1 MEISAIIPSYNEQD
15 NVGLM
20 YERMTKTLSKISP
33 DYEIIYIND
42 CSKDQTLLRIKE
54 LAAKD
59 THVKYLSFSRNFGH
73 QIAVSAGLDY
83 CSGKAVV
90 IIDGDLQDPP
100 ELIEQMYEKYKE
112 GYKVVYARRTSRE
125 GETWFK
131 KATAKIFYR
140 LLASMTSIDIP
151 VDVGDFRLIDQ
162 VIVKHLRNM
171 PEKSKYI
178 RGQISWIGYKQ
189 TFVNYHRDARIY
201 GKTNYPLRKMLRF
214 ALDGI
219 TAFSDKPLKIA
230 SGLGIVAAIVSLL
243 ALVYALVAHFCFN
256 STITGWTSLILSVL
270 FIGGVQLITIGI
282 IGEYIARINNDVR
295 NRPLYILEEN
305 NMEDIENFE
314 FSLEILPY
322 EKHVEETHSDK
333 IIFEK

>member
-1 MEISAIIPSYNEQD
+1 MKISAIIPSYNEQE

-20 YERMTKTLSKISP
+20 YERMSKVLSKISD
-33 DYEIIYIND
+33 DYEIIYVND
-42 CSKDQTLLRIKE
+42 CSRDETLLRIKA
-54 LAAKD
+54 LADKD
-59 THVKYLSFSRNFGH
+59 KHVKYVSFSRNFGH
-73 QIAVSAGLDY
+73 QIAVSAGLDV
-83 CSGKAVV
+83 CRGDAVV

-100 ELIEQMYEKYKE
+100 ELIEQMYEKYNE
-112 GYKVVYARRTSRE
+112 GYKVVYARRTSRD

-131 KATAKIFYR
+131 KFTAKMFYR
-140 LLASMTSIDIP
+140 ILASMTSIDIP
-151 VDVGDFRLIDQ
+151 VDVGDFRLIDK

-189 TFVNYHRDARIY
+189 TFVDYHRDARIY
-201 GKTNYPLRKMLRF
+201 GTTNYPLKKMLRF

-230 SGLGIVAAIVSLL
+230 SGLGIFSAIVSLL
-243 ALVYALVAHFCFN
+243 ALVYALVSHFCFN
-256 STITGWTSLILSVL
+256 NTITGWTSLILSVL

-295 NRPLYILEEN
+295 NRPLYIVEESNAEAQPKEEEN
-305 NMEDIENFE
+305 
-314 FSLEILPY
+314 
-322 EKHVEETHSDK
+322 KK
-333 IIFEK
+333 

>member
-1 MEISAIIPSYNEQD
+1 
-15 NVGLM
+15 M
-20 YERMTKTLSKISP
+20 YERLTKTLSEITDS
-33 DYEIIYIND
+33 YEMIFVND

-54 LAAKD
+54 LAERD
-59 THVKYLSFSRNFGH
+59 SHVKYLSFSRNFGH
-73 QIAVSAGLDY
+73 QIAVSAGLDF
-83 CSGKAVV
+83 CTGEAVV

-100 ELIEQMYEKYKE
+100 ELISKMYERYKE
-112 GYKVVYARRTSRE
+112 GYKVVYAKRKTRE

-151 VDVGDFRLIDQ
+151 VDVGDFRLIDR
-162 VIVKHLRNM
+162 VIVEHLRNM

-178 RGQISWIGYKQ
+178 RGQIAWIGYKQ
-189 TFVNYHRDARIY
+189 TFVEYHRDARLY
-201 GKTNYPLRKMLRF
+201 GTTNYPLKKMLRF

-230 SGLGIVAAIVSLL
+230 SGLGIFSAIVSLL
-243 ALVYALVAHFCFN
+243 ALVYALVSHFCFHT
-256 STITGWTSLILSVL
+256 TITGWTSLILSVL

-295 NRPLYILEEN
+295 NRPLYIL
-305 NMEDIENFE
+305 D
-314 FSLEILPY
+314 
-322 EKHVEETHSDK
+322 EKNIDK
-333 IIFEK
+333 DSEHKDKE

>member
-1 MEISAIIPSYNEQD
+1 MKISAIIPSYNEQE

-20 YERMTKTLSKISP
+20 YERMSKVLSKISD
-33 DYEIIYIND
+33 DYEIIYVND
-42 CSKDQTLLRIKE
+42 CSRDETLLRIKA
-54 LAAKD
+54 LAEKD
-59 THVKYLSFSRNFGH
+59 KHVKYVSFSRNFGH
-73 QIAVSAGLDY
+73 QIAVSAGLDV
-83 CSGKAVV
+83 CQGDAVV

-100 ELIEQMYEKYKE
+100 ELIEQMYEKYNE
-112 GYKVVYARRTSRE
+112 GYKVVYARRTSRD

-131 KATAKIFYR
+131 KFTAKMFYR
-140 LLASMTSIDIP
+140 ILASMTSIDIP
-151 VDVGDFRLIDQ
+151 VDVGDFRLIDK

-189 TFVNYHRDARIY
+189 TFVDYHRDARIY
-201 GKTNYPLRKMLRF
+201 GTTNYPLKKMLRF

-230 SGLGIVAAIVSLL
+230 SGLGIFSAIVSLL
-243 ALVYALVAHFCFN
+243 ALVYALVSHFCFN
-256 STITGWTSLILSVL
+256 NTITGWTSLILSVL

-295 NRPLYILEEN
+295 NRPLYIVEESNAEAQPKEEEN
-305 NMEDIENFE
+305 
-314 FSLEILPY
+314 
-322 EKHVEETHSDK
+322 KK
-333 IIFEK
+333 

>member
-1 MEISAIIPSYNEQD
+1 MDLSVIIPSYNEER
-15 NVGLM
+15 NVGIM
-20 YERMTKTLSKISP
+20 HERLTKTLSEITDS
-33 DYEIIYIND
+33 YEMIFVND

-54 LAAKD
+54 LAEKD
-59 THVKYLSFSRNFGH
+59 SHVKYLSFSRNFGH
-73 QIAVSAGLDY
+73 QIAVSAGLDF
-83 CSGKAVV
+83 CTGEAVV

-100 ELIEQMYEKYKE
+100 ELITQMYERYKE
-112 GYKVVYARRTSRE
+112 GYKVVYAKRKTRE

-151 VDVGDFRLIDQ
+151 VDVGDFRLIDR
-162 VIVKHLRNM
+162 VIVEHLRNM

-178 RGQISWIGYKQ
+178 RGQIAWIGYKQ
-189 TFVNYHRDARIY
+189 TFVEYHRDARLY
-201 GKTNYPLRKMLRF
+201 GTTNYPLKKMLRF

-230 SGLGIVAAIVSLL
+230 SGLGIFSAIVSLL
-243 ALVYALVAHFCFN
+243 ALVYALVSHFCFHA
-256 STITGWTSLILSVL
+256 TITGWTSLILSVL

-295 NRPLYILEEN
+295 NRPLYIL
-305 NMEDIENFE
+305 D
-314 FSLEILPY
+314 
-322 EKHVEETHSDK
+322 EKNIDK
-333 IIFEK
+333 DSEHKNKE

>member
-1 MEISAIIPSYNEQD
+1 MKISAIIPSYNEQE

-20 YERMTKTLSKISP
+20 YERMSKVLSKISD
-33 DYEIIYIND
+33 DYEIIYVND
-42 CSKDQTLLRIKE
+42 CSRDETLLRIKA
-54 LAAKD
+54 LADKD
-59 THVKYLSFSRNFGH
+59 KHVKYVSFSRNFGH
-73 QIAVSAGLDY
+73 QIAVSAGLDV
-83 CSGKAVV
+83 CRGDAVV

-112 GYKVVYARRTSRE
+112 GYKVVYARRTSRD

-131 KATAKIFYR
+131 KFTAKMFYR
-140 LLASMTSIDIP
+140 ILASMTSIDIP
-151 VDVGDFRLIDQ
+151 VDVGDFRLIDK
-162 VIVKHLRNM
+162 VIVQHLRNM

-189 TFVNYHRDARIY
+189 TFVDYHRDARIY
-201 GKTNYPLRKMLRF
+201 GTTNYPLRKMLRF

-230 SGLGIVAAIVSLL
+230 SGLGIFSAIVSLL
-243 ALVYALVAHFCFN
+243 ALVYALVSHFCFN
-256 STITGWTSLILSVL
+256 NTITGWTSLILSVL

-295 NRPLYILEEN
+295 NRPLYIVEESNAEAQPKEEEN
-305 NMEDIENFE
+305 
-314 FSLEILPY
+314 
-322 EKHVEETHSDK
+322 KK
-333 IIFEK
+333 

>member
-189 TFVNYHRDARIY
+189 TFVNYNRDARIY

-305 NMEDIENFE
+305 NMEEQA
-314 FSLEILPY
+314 
-322 EKHVEETHSDK
+322 
-333 IIFEK
+333 

>member
-1 MEISAIIPSYNEQD
+1 MKISAIIPSYNEQE

-20 YERMTKTLSKISP
+20 YERMSKVLSKISD
-33 DYEIIYIND
+33 DYEIIYVND
-42 CSKDQTLLRIKE
+42 CSRDETLLRIKA
-54 LAAKD
+54 LAEKD
-59 THVKYLSFSRNFGH
+59 KHVKYVSFSRNFGH
-73 QIAVSAGLDY
+73 QIAVSAGLDV
-83 CSGKAVV
+83 CKGDAVV

-112 GYKVVYARRTSRE
+112 GYKVVYARRTSRD

-131 KATAKIFYR
+131 KFTAKMFYR
-140 LLASMTSIDIP
+140 ILASMTSIDIP
-151 VDVGDFRLIDQ
+151 VDVGDFRLIDK

-189 TFVNYHRDARIY
+189 TFVDYHRDARIY
-201 GKTNYPLRKMLRF
+201 GTTNYPLKKMLRF

-230 SGLGIVAAIVSLL
+230 SGLGIFSAIVSLL
-243 ALVYALVAHFCFN
+243 ALVYALVSHFCFN
-256 STITGWTSLILSVL
+256 NTITGWTSLILSVL

-295 NRPLYILEEN
+295 NRPLYIVEESNAEAQPKEEEN
-305 NMEDIENFE
+305 
-314 FSLEILPY
+314 
-322 EKHVEETHSDK
+322 KK
-333 IIFEK
+333 

>member
-1 MEISAIIPSYNEQD
+1 MEISAVIPSYNEQD

-305 NMEDIENFE
+305 NMEEQA
-314 FSLEILPY
+314 
-322 EKHVEETHSDK
+322 
-333 IIFEK
+333 

>member
-1 MEISAIIPSYNEQD
+1 MIIPSYNEER
-15 NVGLM
+15 NVGIM
-20 YERMTKTLSKISP
+20 HERLTKTLSEITDS
-33 DYEIIYIND
+33 YEMIFVND

-54 LAAKD
+54 LAERD
-59 THVKYLSFSRNFGH
+59 SHVKYLSFSRNFGH
-73 QIAVSAGLDY
+73 QIAVSAGLDF
-83 CSGKAVV
+83 CTGEAVV

-100 ELIEQMYEKYKE
+100 ELISKMYERYKE
-112 GYKVVYARRTSRE
+112 GYKVVYAKRKTRE

-151 VDVGDFRLIDQ
+151 VDVGDFRLIDR
-162 VIVKHLRNM
+162 VIVEHLRNM

-178 RGQISWIGYKQ
+178 RGQIAWIGYKQ
-189 TFVNYHRDARIY
+189 TFVEYHRDARLY
-201 GKTNYPLRKMLRF
+201 GTTNYPLKKMLRF

-230 SGLGIVAAIVSLL
+230 SGLGIFAAIVSLL
-243 ALVYALVAHFCFN
+243 ALVYALVSHFCFHA
-256 STITGWTSLILSVL
+256 TITGWTSLILSVL

-295 NRPLYILEEN
+295 NRPLYIL
-305 NMEDIENFE
+305 D
-314 FSLEILPY
+314 
-322 EKHVEETHSDK
+322 EKNIDK
-333 IIFEK
+333 DSEHKNKE

>member
-151 VDVGDFRLIDQ
+151 VDVGDFRRIDQ

-305 NMEDIENFE
+305 NMEEQA
-314 FSLEILPY
+314 
-322 EKHVEETHSDK
+322 
-333 IIFEK
+333 

>member
-1 MEISAIIPSYNEQD
+1 MDLSVIIPSYNEER
-15 NVGLM
+15 NVGIM
-20 YERMTKTLSKISP
+20 HERLTKTLSEITDS
-33 DYEIIYIND
+33 YEMIFVND

-54 LAAKD
+54 LAEKD
-59 THVKYLSFSRNFGH
+59 SHVKYLSFSRNFGH
-73 QIAVSAGLDY
+73 QIAVSAGLDF
-83 CSGKAVV
+83 CTGEAVV

-100 ELIEQMYEKYKE
+100 ELISKMYERYKE
-112 GYKVVYARRTSRE
+112 GYKVVYAKRKTRD

-151 VDVGDFRLIDQ
+151 VDVGDFRLIDR
-162 VIVKHLRNM
+162 VIVEHLRNM

-178 RGQISWIGYKQ
+178 RGQIAWIGYKQ
-189 TFVNYHRDARIY
+189 TFVEYHRDARLY
-201 GKTNYPLRKMLRF
+201 GTTNYPLKKMLRF

-230 SGLGIVAAIVSLL
+230 SGLGIFSAIVSLL
-243 ALVYALVAHFCFN
+243 ALVYALVSHFCFHA
-256 STITGWTSLILSVL
+256 TITGWTSLILSVL

-295 NRPLYILEEN
+295 NRPLYIL
-305 NMEDIENFE
+305 D
-314 FSLEILPY
+314 
-322 EKHVEETHSDK
+322 EKNIDK
-333 IIFEK
+333 DSEHKDKE

>member
-1 MEISAIIPSYNEQD
+1 MKISAIIPSYNEQE

-20 YERMTKTLSKISP
+20 YERMSKVLSKISD
-33 DYEIIYIND
+33 DYEIIYVND
-42 CSKDQTLLRIKE
+42 CSRDETLLRIKA
-54 LAAKD
+54 LADKD
-59 THVKYLSFSRNFGH
+59 KHVKYVSFSRNFGH
-73 QIAVSAGLDY
+73 QIAVSAGLDV
-83 CSGKAVV
+83 CQGDAVV

-112 GYKVVYARRTSRE
+112 GYKVVYARRTSRD

-131 KATAKIFYR
+131 KFTAKMFYR
-140 LLASMTSIDIP
+140 ILASMTSIDIP
-151 VDVGDFRLIDQ
+151 VDVGDFRLIDK

-189 TFVNYHRDARIY
+189 TFVDYHRDARIY
-201 GKTNYPLRKMLRF
+201 GTTNYPLRKMLRF

-230 SGLGIVAAIVSLL
+230 SGLGIFSAIVSLL
-243 ALVYALVAHFCFN
+243 ALVYALVSHFCFN
-256 STITGWTSLILSVL
+256 NTITGWTSLILSVL

-295 NRPLYILEEN
+295 NRPLYIVEESNAEAQPKEEEN
-305 NMEDIENFE
+305 KNINH
-314 FSLEILPY
+314 
-322 EKHVEETHSDK
+322 K
-333 IIFEK
+333 

>member
-1 MEISAIIPSYNEQD
+1 MDLSVIIPSYNEER
-15 NVGLM
+15 NVGIM
-20 YERMTKTLSKISP
+20 HERLTKTLSEITDS
-33 DYEIIYIND
+33 YEMIFVND

-54 LAAKD
+54 LAERD
-59 THVKYLSFSRNFGH
+59 SHVKYLSFSRNFGH
-73 QIAVSAGLDY
+73 QIAVSAGLDF
-83 CSGKAVV
+83 CTGEAVV

-100 ELIEQMYEKYKE
+100 ELISKMYERYKE
-112 GYKVVYARRTSRE
+112 GYKVVYAKRKTRE

-151 VDVGDFRLIDQ
+151 VDVGDFRLIDR
-162 VIVKHLRNM
+162 VIVEHLRNM

-178 RGQISWIGYKQ
+178 RGQIAWIGYKQ
-189 TFVNYHRDARIY
+189 TFVEYHRDARLY
-201 GKTNYPLRKMLRF
+201 GTTNYPLKKMLRF

-230 SGLGIVAAIVSLL
+230 SGLGIFSAIVSLL
-243 ALVYALVAHFCFN
+243 ALVYALVSHFCFHT
-256 STITGWTSLILSVL
+256 TITGWTSLILSVL

-295 NRPLYILEEN
+295 NRPLYIL
-305 NMEDIENFE
+305 D
-314 FSLEILPY
+314 
-322 EKHVEETHSDK
+322 EKNIDK
-333 IIFEK
+333 DSEHRNKE

>member
-1 MEISAIIPSYNEQD
+1 MDLSVIIPSYNEER
-15 NVGLM
+15 NVGIM
-20 YERMTKTLSKISP
+20 HERLTKTLSEITDS
-33 DYEIIYIND
+33 YEMIFVND

-54 LAAKD
+54 LAERD
-59 THVKYLSFSRNFGH
+59 SHVKYLSFSRNFGH
-73 QIAVSAGLDY
+73 QIAVSAGLDF
-83 CSGKAVV
+83 CTGEAVV

-100 ELIEQMYEKYKE
+100 ELISKMYERYKE
-112 GYKVVYARRTSRE
+112 GYKVVYAKRKTRE

-151 VDVGDFRLIDQ
+151 VDVGDFRLIDR
-162 VIVKHLRNM
+162 VIVEHLRNM

-178 RGQISWIGYKQ
+178 RGQIAWIGYKQ
-189 TFVNYHRDARIY
+189 TLVEYHRDARLY
-201 GKTNYPLRKMLRF
+201 GTTNYPLKKMLRF

-230 SGLGIVAAIVSLL
+230 SGLGIFSAIVSLL
-243 ALVYALVAHFCFN
+243 ALVYALISHFCFHT
-256 STITGWTSLILSVL
+256 TITGWTSLILSVL

-295 NRPLYILEEN
+295 NRPLYIL
-305 NMEDIENFE
+305 D
-314 FSLEILPY
+314 
-322 EKHVEETHSDK
+322 EKNIDK
-333 IIFEK
+333 DSEHKNKE

>member
-1 MEISAIIPSYNEQD
+1 MDLSVIIPSYNEER
-15 NVGLM
+15 NVGIM
-20 YERMTKTLSKISP
+20 HERLTKTLSEITDS
-33 DYEIIYIND
+33 YEMIFVND

-54 LAAKD
+54 LAERD
-59 THVKYLSFSRNFGH
+59 SHVKYLSFSRNFGH
-73 QIAVSAGLDY
+73 QIAVSAGLDF
-83 CSGKAVV
+83 CTGEAVV

-100 ELIEQMYEKYKE
+100 ELISKMYERYKE
-112 GYKVVYARRTSRE
+112 GYKVVYAKRKTRE

-151 VDVGDFRLIDQ
+151 VDVGDFRLIDR
-162 VIVKHLRNM
+162 VIVEHLRNM

-178 RGQISWIGYKQ
+178 RGQIAWIGYKQ
-189 TFVNYHRDARIY
+189 TFVEYHRDARLY
-201 GKTNYPLRKMLRF
+201 GTTNYPLKKMLRF

-230 SGLGIVAAIVSLL
+230 SGLGIFSAIVSLL
-243 ALVYALVAHFCFN
+243 ALVYALVSHFCFHT
-256 STITGWTSLILSVL
+256 TITGWTSLILSVL

-295 NRPLYILEEN
+295 NRPLYIL
-305 NMEDIENFE
+305 D
-314 FSLEILPY
+314 
-322 EKHVEETHSDK
+322 EKNIDK
-333 IIFEK
+333 DSEHKNKE

>member
-1 MEISAIIPSYNEQD
+1 MDLSVIIPSYNEER
-15 NVGLM
+15 NVGIM
-20 YERMTKTLSKISP
+20 YERLTKTLSEITDS
-33 DYEIIYIND
+33 YEMIFVND

-54 LAAKD
+54 LAERD
-59 THVKYLSFSRNFGH
+59 SHVKYLSFSRNFGH
-73 QIAVSAGLDY
+73 QIAVSAGLDF
-83 CSGKAVV
+83 CTGEAVV

-100 ELIEQMYEKYKE
+100 ELISQMYERYKE
-112 GYKVVYARRTSRE
+112 GYKVVYAKRKTRE

-151 VDVGDFRLIDQ
+151 VDVGDFRLIDR
-162 VIVKHLRNM
+162 VIVEHLRNM

-178 RGQISWIGYKQ
+178 RGQIAWIGYKQ
-189 TFVNYHRDARIY
+189 TFVEYHRDARLY
-201 GKTNYPLRKMLRF
+201 GTTNYPLKKMLRF

-230 SGLGIVAAIVSLL
+230 SGLGIFSAIVSLL
-243 ALVYALVAHFCFN
+243 ALVYALVSHFCFHA
-256 STITGWTSLILSVL
+256 TITGWTSLILSVL

-295 NRPLYILEEN
+295 NRPLYIL
-305 NMEDIENFE
+305 D
-314 FSLEILPY
+314 
-322 EKHVEETHSDK
+322 EKNIDK
-333 IIFEK
+333 DSEHKNKE

>member
-1 MEISAIIPSYNEQD
+1 MDLSVIIPSYNEER
-15 NVGLM
+15 NVGIM
-20 YERMTKTLSKISP
+20 YERLTKTLSEITDS
-33 DYEIIYIND
+33 YEMIFVND

-54 LAAKD
+54 LAERD
-59 THVKYLSFSRNFGH
+59 SHVKYLSFSRNFGH
-73 QIAVSAGLDY
+73 QIAVSAGLDF
-83 CSGKAVV
+83 CTGEAVV

-100 ELIEQMYEKYKE
+100 ELITQMYERYKE
-112 GYKVVYARRTSRE
+112 GYKVVYAKRKTRE

-151 VDVGDFRLIDQ
+151 VDVGDFRLIDR
-162 VIVKHLRNM
+162 VIVEHLRNM

-178 RGQISWIGYKQ
+178 RGQIAWIGYKQ
-189 TFVNYHRDARIY
+189 TFVEYHRDARLY
-201 GKTNYPLRKMLRF
+201 GTTNYPLKKMLRF

-230 SGLGIVAAIVSLL
+230 SGLGIFSAIVSLL
-243 ALVYALVAHFCFN
+243 ALVYALVSHFCFHT
-256 STITGWTSLILSVL
+256 TITGWTSLILSVL

-295 NRPLYILEEN
+295 NRPLYIL
-305 NMEDIENFE
+305 D
-314 FSLEILPY
+314 
-322 EKHVEETHSDK
+322 EKNIDK
-333 IIFEK
+333 DSEHKNKE

>member
-1 MEISAIIPSYNEQD
+1 MDLSVIIPSYNEER
-15 NVGLM
+15 NVGIM
-20 YERMTKTLSKISP
+20 HERLTKTLSEITDS
-33 DYEIIYIND
+33 YEMIFVND

-54 LAAKD
+54 LAERD
-59 THVKYLSFSRNFGH
+59 SHVKYLSFSRNFGH
-73 QIAVSAGLDY
+73 QIAVSAGLDF
-83 CSGKAVV
+83 CTGEAVV

-100 ELIEQMYEKYKE
+100 ELIAKMYERYKE
-112 GYKVVYARRTSRE
+112 GYKVVYAKRKTRE

-151 VDVGDFRLIDQ
+151 VDVGDFRLIDR
-162 VIVKHLRNM
+162 VIVEHLRNM

-178 RGQISWIGYKQ
+178 RGQIAWIGYKQ
-189 TFVNYHRDARIY
+189 TFVEYHRDARLY
-201 GKTNYPLRKMLRF
+201 GTTNYPLKKMLRF

-230 SGLGIVAAIVSLL
+230 SGLGIFSAIVSLL
-243 ALVYALVAHFCFN
+243 ALVYALISHFCFHA
-256 STITGWTSLILSVL
+256 TITGWTSLILSVL

-295 NRPLYILEEN
+295 NRPLYIL
-305 NMEDIENFE
+305 D
-314 FSLEILPY
+314 
-322 EKHVEETHSDK
+322 EKNIDK
-333 IIFEK
+333 DSEHKNKE

>member
-1 MEISAIIPSYNEQD
+1 MKISAIIPSYNEQE

-20 YERMTKTLSKISP
+20 YERMSKVLSKISD
-33 DYEIIYIND
+33 DYEIIYVND
-42 CSKDQTLLRIKE
+42 CSRDETLLRIKA
-54 LAAKD
+54 LADKD
-59 THVKYLSFSRNFGH
+59 KHVKYVSFSRNFGH
-73 QIAVSAGLDY
+73 QIAVSAGLDV
-83 CSGKAVV
+83 CQGDAVV

-112 GYKVVYARRTSRE
+112 GYKVVYARRTSRD

-131 KATAKIFYR
+131 KFTAKMFYR
-140 LLASMTSIDIP
+140 ILASMTSIDIP
-151 VDVGDFRLIDQ
+151 VDVGDFRLIDK
-162 VIVKHLRNM
+162 VIVQHLRNM

-189 TFVNYHRDARIY
+189 TFVDYHRDARIY
-201 GKTNYPLRKMLRF
+201 GTTNYPLKKMLRF

-230 SGLGIVAAIVSLL
+230 SGLGIFSAIVSLL
-243 ALVYALVAHFCFN
+243 ALVYALVSHFCFN
-256 STITGWTSLILSVL
+256 NTITGWTSLILSVL

-295 NRPLYILEEN
+295 NRPLYIVEESNAEAQPKEEEN
-305 NMEDIENFE
+305 
-314 FSLEILPY
+314 
-322 EKHVEETHSDK
+322 KK
-333 IIFEK
+333 

>member
-189 TFVNYHRDARIY
+189 TFVNYHSDARIY

-256 STITGWTSLILSVL
+256 STITGWTSVILSVL

-305 NMEDIENFE
+305 NMEEQA
-314 FSLEILPY
+314 
-322 EKHVEETHSDK
+322 
-333 IIFEK
+333 

>member
-1 MEISAIIPSYNEQD
+1 MDLSVIIPSYNEER
-15 NVGLM
+15 NVGIM
-20 YERMTKTLSKISP
+20 HERLTKTLSEITDS
-33 DYEIIYIND
+33 YEMIFVND

-54 LAAKD
+54 LAERD
-59 THVKYLSFSRNFGH
+59 SHVKYLSFSRNFGH
-73 QIAVSAGLDY
+73 QIAVSAGLDF
-83 CSGKAVV
+83 CTGEAVV

-100 ELIEQMYEKYKE
+100 ELITQMYERYKE
-112 GYKVVYARRTSRE
+112 GYKVVYAKRKTRE

-151 VDVGDFRLIDQ
+151 VDVGDFRLIDR
-162 VIVKHLRNM
+162 VIVEHLRNM

-178 RGQISWIGYKQ
+178 RGQIAWIGYKQ
-189 TFVNYHRDARIY
+189 TFVEYHRDARLY
-201 GKTNYPLRKMLRF
+201 GTTNYPLKKMLRF

-230 SGLGIVAAIVSLL
+230 SGLGIFSAIISLL
-243 ALVYALVAHFCFN
+243 ALVYALVSHFCFHA
-256 STITGWTSLILSVL
+256 TITGWTSLILSVL

-295 NRPLYILEEN
+295 NRPLYIL
-305 NMEDIENFE
+305 D
-314 FSLEILPY
+314 
-322 EKHVEETHSDK
+322 EKNIDK
-333 IIFEK
+333 DSEHKNKE

>member
-1 MEISAIIPSYNEQD
+1 MIIPSYNEEK
-15 NVGLM
+15 NVGIM
-20 YERMTKTLSKISP
+20 YERLTKTLSEITDS
-33 DYEIIYIND
+33 YEMIFVND

-54 LAAKD
+54 LAERD
-59 THVKYLSFSRNFGH
+59 SHVKYLSFSRNFGH
-73 QIAVSAGLDY
+73 QIAVSAGLDF
-83 CSGKAVV
+83 CTGEAVV

-100 ELIEQMYEKYKE
+100 ELISKMYERYKE
-112 GYKVVYARRTSRE
+112 GYKVVYAKRKSRD

-151 VDVGDFRLIDQ
+151 VDVGDFRLIDR
-162 VIVKHLRNM
+162 VIVEHLRNM

-178 RGQISWIGYKQ
+178 RGQIAWIGYKQ
-189 TFVNYHRDARIY
+189 TFVEYHRDARLY
-201 GKTNYPLRKMLRF
+201 GTTNYPLKKMLRF

-230 SGLGIVAAIVSLL
+230 SGLGIFSAIVSLL
-243 ALVYALVAHFCFN
+243 ALVYALVSHFCFHA
-256 STITGWTSLILSVL
+256 TITGWTSLILSVL

-295 NRPLYILEEN
+295 NRPLYIL
-305 NMEDIENFE
+305 D
-314 FSLEILPY
+314 
-322 EKHVEETHSDK
+322 EKNIDK
-333 IIFEK
+333 DSEHKNKE

>member
-219 TAFSDKPLKIA
+219 TAFSDKPLRIA

-305 NMEDIENFE
+305 NMEEQA
-314 FSLEILPY
+314 
-322 EKHVEETHSDK
+322 
-333 IIFEK
+333 

>member
-1 MEISAIIPSYNEQD
+1 MIIPSYNEER
-15 NVGLM
+15 NVGIM
-20 YERMTKTLSKISP
+20 HERLTKTLSEITDS
-33 DYEIIYIND
+33 YEMIFVND

-54 LAAKD
+54 LAERD
-59 THVKYLSFSRNFGH
+59 SHVKYLSFSRNFGH
-73 QIAVSAGLDY
+73 QIAVSAGLDF
-83 CSGKAVV
+83 CTGEAVV

-100 ELIEQMYEKYKE
+100 ELISQMYERYKE
-112 GYKVVYARRTSRE
+112 GYKVVYAKRKTRD

-151 VDVGDFRLIDQ
+151 VDVGDFRLIDR
-162 VIVKHLRNM
+162 VIVEHLRNM

-178 RGQISWIGYKQ
+178 RGQIAWIGYKQ
-189 TFVNYHRDARIY
+189 TFVEYHRDARLY
-201 GKTNYPLRKMLRF
+201 GTTNYPLKKMLRF

-230 SGLGIVAAIVSLL
+230 SGLGIFSAIVSLL
-243 ALVYALVAHFCFN
+243 ALVYALVSHFCFHA
-256 STITGWTSLILSVL
+256 TITGWTSLILSVL

-295 NRPLYILEEN
+295 NRPLYIL
-305 NMEDIENFE
+305 D
-314 FSLEILPY
+314 
-322 EKHVEETHSDK
+322 EKNIDK
-333 IIFEK
+333 DSEHKDKE

>member
-305 NMEDIENFE
+305 NMERQA
-314 FSLEILPY
+314 
-322 EKHVEETHSDK
+322 
-333 IIFEK
+333 

>member
-1 MEISAIIPSYNEQD
+1 MDLSVIIPSYNEER
-15 NVGLM
+15 NVGIM
-20 YERMTKTLSKISP
+20 HERLTKTLSEITDS
-33 DYEIIYIND
+33 YEMIFVND

-54 LAAKD
+54 LAEKD
-59 THVKYLSFSRNFGH
+59 SHVKYLSFSRNFGH
-73 QIAVSAGLDY
+73 QIAVSAGLDF
-83 CSGKAVV
+83 CTGEAVV

-100 ELIEQMYEKYKE
+100 ELISKMYERYKE
-112 GYKVVYARRTSRE
+112 GYKVVYAKRKTRD

-151 VDVGDFRLIDQ
+151 VDVGDFRLIDR
-162 VIVKHLRNM
+162 VIVEHLRNM

-178 RGQISWIGYKQ
+178 RGQIAWIGYKQ
-189 TFVNYHRDARIY
+189 TFVEYHRDARLY
-201 GKTNYPLRKMLRF
+201 GTTNYPLKKMLRF

-230 SGLGIVAAIVSLL
+230 SGLGIFSAIVSLL
-243 ALVYALVAHFCFN
+243 ALVYALISHFCFHA
-256 STITGWTSLILSVL
+256 TITGWTSLILSVL

-295 NRPLYILEEN
+295 NRPLYIL
-305 NMEDIENFE
+305 D
-314 FSLEILPY
+314 
-322 EKHVEETHSDK
+322 EKNIDK
-333 IIFEK
+333 DSEHKNKE

>member
-1 MEISAIIPSYNEQD
+1 MDLSVVIPSYNEER
-15 NVGLM
+15 NVGIM
-20 YERMTKTLSKISP
+20 YERLTKTLSEITDS
-33 DYEIIYIND
+33 YEMIFVND

-54 LAAKD
+54 LAERD
-59 THVKYLSFSRNFGH
+59 SHVKYLSFSRNFGH
-73 QIAVSAGLDY
+73 QIAVSAGLDF
-83 CSGKAVV
+83 CTGEAVV

-100 ELIEQMYEKYKE
+100 ELISKMYERYKE
-112 GYKVVYARRTSRE
+112 GYKVVYAKRKTRE

-151 VDVGDFRLIDQ
+151 VDVGDFRLIDR
-162 VIVKHLRNM
+162 VIVEHLRNM

-178 RGQISWIGYKQ
+178 RGQIAWIGYKQ
-189 TFVNYHRDARIY
+189 TFVEYHRDARLY
-201 GKTNYPLRKMLRF
+201 GTTNYPLKKMLRF

-230 SGLGIVAAIVSLL
+230 SGLGIFSAIVSLL
-243 ALVYALVAHFCFN
+243 ALVYALVSHFCFHT
-256 STITGWTSLILSVL
+256 TITGWTSLILSVL

-295 NRPLYILEEN
+295 NRPLYIL
-305 NMEDIENFE
+305 D
-314 FSLEILPY
+314 
-322 EKHVEETHSDK
+322 EKNIDK
-333 IIFEK
+333 DSEHKNKE

>member
-1 MEISAIIPSYNEQD
+1 MDLSVIIPSYNEEK
-15 NVGLM
+15 NVGIM
-20 YERMTKTLSKISP
+20 HERLTKTLSEITDS
-33 DYEIIYIND
+33 YEMIFVND

-54 LAAKD
+54 LAERD
-59 THVKYLSFSRNFGH
+59 SHVKYLSFSRNFGH
-73 QIAVSAGLDY
+73 QIAVSAGLDF
-83 CSGKAVV
+83 CTGEAVV

-100 ELIEQMYEKYKE
+100 ELISKMYERYKE
-112 GYKVVYARRTSRE
+112 GYKVVYAKRKTRE

-151 VDVGDFRLIDQ
+151 VDVGDFRLIDR
-162 VIVKHLRNM
+162 VIVEHLRNM

-178 RGQISWIGYKQ
+178 RGQIAWIGYKQ
-189 TFVNYHRDARIY
+189 TFVEYHRDARLY
-201 GKTNYPLRKMLRF
+201 GTTNYPLKKMLRF

-230 SGLGIVAAIVSLL
+230 SGLGIFSAIVSLL
-243 ALVYALVAHFCFN
+243 ALVYALVSHFCFHA
-256 STITGWTSLILSVL
+256 TITGWTSLILSVL

-295 NRPLYILEEN
+295 NRPLYIL
-305 NMEDIENFE
+305 D
-314 FSLEILPY
+314 
-322 EKHVEETHSDK
+322 EKNIDK
-333 IIFEK
+333 DSEHRNKE

>member
-305 NMEDIENFE
+305 NM
-314 FSLEILPY
+314 
-322 EKHVEETHSDK
+322 
-333 IIFEK
+333 

>member
-1 MEISAIIPSYNEQD
+1 MDLSVIIPSYNEER
-15 NVGLM
+15 NVGIM
-20 YERMTKTLSKISP
+20 HERLTKTLSEITDS
-33 DYEIIYIND
+33 YEMIFVND

-54 LAAKD
+54 LAEKD
-59 THVKYLSFSRNFGH
+59 SHVKYLSFSRNFGH
-73 QIAVSAGLDY
+73 QIAVSAGLDF
-83 CSGKAVV
+83 CTGEAVV

-100 ELIEQMYEKYKE
+100 ELITQMYERYKE
-112 GYKVVYARRTSRE
+112 GYKVVYAKRKTRE

-151 VDVGDFRLIDQ
+151 VDVGDFRLIDR
-162 VIVKHLRNM
+162 VIVEHLRNM

-178 RGQISWIGYKQ
+178 RGQIAWIGYKQ
-189 TFVNYHRDARIY
+189 TFVEYHRDARLY
-201 GKTNYPLRKMLRF
+201 GTTNYPLKKMLRF

-230 SGLGIVAAIVSLL
+230 SSLGIFSAIVSLL
-243 ALVYALVAHFCFN
+243 ALVYALVSHFCFHA
-256 STITGWTSLILSVL
+256 TITGWTSLILSVL

-295 NRPLYILEEN
+295 NRPLYIL
-305 NMEDIENFE
+305 D
-314 FSLEILPY
+314 
-322 EKHVEETHSDK
+322 EKNIDK
-333 IIFEK
+333 DSEHKNKE

>member
-1 MEISAIIPSYNEQD
+1 MDLSVIIPSYNEER
-15 NVGLM
+15 NVGIM
-20 YERMTKTLSKISP
+20 HERLTKTLSEITDS
-33 DYEIIYIND
+33 YEMIFVND

-54 LAAKD
+54 LAERD
-59 THVKYLSFSRNFGH
+59 SHVKYLSFSRNFGH
-73 QIAVSAGLDY
+73 QIAVSAGLDF
-83 CSGKAVV
+83 CTGEAVV

-100 ELIEQMYEKYKE
+100 ELITQMYERYKE
-112 GYKVVYARRTSRE
+112 GYKVVYAKRKTRE

-151 VDVGDFRLIDQ
+151 VDVGDFRLIDR
-162 VIVKHLRNM
+162 VIVEHLRNM

-178 RGQISWIGYKQ
+178 RGQIAWIGYKQ
-189 TFVNYHRDARIY
+189 TFVEYHRDARLY
-201 GKTNYPLRKMLRF
+201 GTTNYPLKKMLRF

-230 SGLGIVAAIVSLL
+230 SGLGIFSAIVSLL
-243 ALVYALVAHFCFN
+243 ALVYALVSHFCFHA
-256 STITGWTSLILSVL
+256 TITGWTSLILSVL

-295 NRPLYILEEN
+295 NRPLYIL
-305 NMEDIENFE
+305 D
-314 FSLEILPY
+314 
-322 EKHVEETHSDK
+322 EKNIDK
-333 IIFEK
+333 DSEHRDTE

>member
-1 MEISAIIPSYNEQD
+1 MDLSVIIPSYNEER
-15 NVGLM
+15 NVGIM
-20 YERMTKTLSKISP
+20 YERLTKTLSEITDS
-33 DYEIIYIND
+33 YEMIFVND

-54 LAAKD
+54 LAERD
-59 THVKYLSFSRNFGH
+59 SHVKYLSFSRNFGH
-73 QIAVSAGLDY
+73 QIAVSAGLDF
-83 CSGKAVV
+83 CTGEAVV

-100 ELIEQMYEKYKE
+100 ELISKMYERYKE
-112 GYKVVYARRTSRE
+112 GYKVVYAKRKTRE

-151 VDVGDFRLIDQ
+151 VDVGDFRLIDR
-162 VIVKHLRNM
+162 VIVEHLRNM

-178 RGQISWIGYKQ
+178 RGQIAWIGYKQ
-189 TFVNYHRDARIY
+189 TFVEYHRDARLY
-201 GKTNYPLRKMLRF
+201 GTTNYPLKKMLRF

-230 SGLGIVAAIVSLL
+230 SGLGIFSAIVSLL
-243 ALVYALVAHFCFN
+243 ALVYALVSHFCFHT
-256 STITGWTSLILSVL
+256 TITGWTSLILSVL

-295 NRPLYILEEN
+295 NRPLYIL
-305 NMEDIENFE
+305 D
-314 FSLEILPY
+314 
-322 EKHVEETHSDK
+322 EKNIDK
-333 IIFEK
+333 DSEHKNKE

>member
-1 MEISAIIPSYNEQD
+1 MDLSVIIPSYNEER
-15 NVGLM
+15 NVGIM
-20 YERMTKTLSKISP
+20 HERLTKTLSKITDS
-33 DYEIIYIND
+33 YEMIFVND

-54 LAAKD
+54 LAEKD
-59 THVKYLSFSRNFGH
+59 SHVKYLSFSRNFGH
-73 QIAVSAGLDY
+73 QIAVSAGLDF
-83 CSGKAVV
+83 CTGEAVV

-100 ELIEQMYEKYKE
+100 ELITQMYERYKE
-112 GYKVVYARRTSRE
+112 GYKVVYAKRKTRE

-151 VDVGDFRLIDQ
+151 VDVGDFRLIDR
-162 VIVKHLRNM
+162 VIVEHLRNM

-178 RGQISWIGYKQ
+178 RGQIAWIGYKQ
-189 TFVNYHRDARIY
+189 TFVEYHRDARLY
-201 GKTNYPLRKMLRF
+201 GTTNYPLKKMLRF

-230 SGLGIVAAIVSLL
+230 SGLGIFSAIVSLL
-243 ALVYALVAHFCFN
+243 ALVYALVSHFCFHA
-256 STITGWTSLILSVL
+256 TITGWTSLILSVL

-295 NRPLYILEEN
+295 NRPLYIL
-305 NMEDIENFE
+305 D
-314 FSLEILPY
+314 
-322 EKHVEETHSDK
+322 EKNIDK
-333 IIFEK
+333 DSEHKNKE